1 MNFVTLFVNRPGGR
15 LFPGKNLLGRVGD
28 RRVWYNASM
37 HTADSHTE
45 PHAGERA
52 GEALAPTE
60 MLHDAQRRL
69 ADLRYLSLCFFG
81 FAFVRAWDDVS
92 FARFASLFPDSP
104 WFGQDLM
111 SLGMLPVLIVC
122 VAAARKVAPLYRRR
136 ALVVAAPV
144 CMVASVVLFELAAA
158 TADGSAAPMFPLIVA
173 SALLAGIGAALS
185 ILQWAELQACL
196 NSLQIVL
203 YVSGAFFLGS
213 VIGWMT
219 FGMGESRLVV
229 ALLALPLLS
238 FACLKVGFSKIPEVD
253 LPKLTWG
260 KLRFPWKLVI
270 VLGVYEFV
278 LGVKQGAVTFQND
291 LFIFG
296 VMLASAILFVVS
308 YFFSHK
314 FDFTQVYRTPFVL
327 MVCGLLATLLSFSS
341 NSVVSDVL
349 VSAGYALM
357 FLMLTV
363 LLCDLSHRYGVSAA
377 LLCGIEELVM
387 FTSMGG
393 HVVSAGMA
401 EGLIPV
407 AVDDAAV
414 SVTLV
419 ILVVVA
425 SMVLLSEREYS
436 RWGASFFGVGKL
448 AQDGDEQG
456 RFAARC
462 TEVSERYRLS
472 PREKEVFQLLALGKS
487 AADIERELYIAN
499 GTFKSHTRRI
509 YQKLGIH
516 SRAELEAMLREE

>member
-1 MNFVTLFVNRPGGR
+1 MNFVTLIVNRAGES
-15 LFPGKNLLGRVGD
+15 LFLAEAALGRIGGCG
-28 RRVWYNASM
+28 VWYNASM
-37 HTADSHTE
+37 QTADSHMGA
-45 PHAGERA
+45 PDGERT
-52 GEALAPTE
+52 GEQAASPDL
-60 MLHDAQRRL
+60 LRDAQRRL

-81 FAFVRAWDDVS
+81 FAFVRAWDDIS
-92 FARFASLFPDSP
+92 FARFAALFPDSP

-111 SLGMLPVLIVC
+111 NVGMLPAFIVC
-122 VAAARKVAPLYRRR
+122 VAFARKLAPLYQRR

-144 CMVASVVLFELAAA
+144 LMVASVLLFETASMLGGAAA
-158 TADGSAAPMFPLIVA
+158 AFPLIVA
-173 SALLAGIGAALS
+173 SALAAGLGAALS
-185 ILQWAELQACL
+185 ILQWAELQSCL
-196 NSLQIVL
+196 NSFQIVL

-229 ALLALPLLS
+229 ALLALPVLS
-238 FACLKVGFSKIPEVD
+238 FVCLKVGFSKIPAVD
-253 LPKLTWG
+253 LPKKTWG

-278 LGVKQGAVTFQND
+278 LGVKQGAATFQND
-291 LFIFG
+291 LFILG

-314 FDFTQVYRTPFVL
+314 FDFTRVYRTPFVL

-341 NSVVSDVL
+341 NSAVSDVL

-363 LLCDLSHRYGVSAA
+363 LLCDLSHRYGVSAM

-393 HVVSAGMA
+393 HLVSAGMA
-401 EGLIPV
+401 QGVIPV
-407 AVDDAAV
+407 LPDDAAV
-414 SVTLV
+414 SVPLV

-462 TEVSERYRLS
+462 TEMGEQYRLS
-472 PREKEVFQLLALGKS
+472 PREKEVFQLMALGKS

-516 SRAELEAMLREE
+516 SRAELEAMLRGE

>member
-1 MNFVTLFVNRPGGR
+1 MQTAEG
-15 LFPGKNLLGRVGD
+15 
-28 RRVWYNASM
+28 
-37 HTADSHTE
+37 HT
-45 PHAGERA
+45 GERG
-52 GEALAPTE
+52 GERSGEQDAPVDL
-60 MLHDAQRRL
+60 LHDAQRRI

-81 FAFVRAWDDVS
+81 FAFVRAWDDIS
-92 FARFASLFPDSP
+92 FARFAALYPDSP

-111 SLGMLPVLIVC
+111 SLGMLPVFIVC
-122 VAAARKVAPLYRRR
+122 VVAARKLAPLYRRR
-136 ALVVAAPV
+136 AVVIVAPV
-144 CMVASVVLFELAAA
+144 CMVASVLLYELAVASPGAA
-158 TADGSAAPMFPLIVA
+158 GSSASAAFPLVVA
-173 SALLAGIGAALS
+173 SALLAGVGAALS

-229 ALLALPLLS
+229 ALLVLPLLS
-238 FACLKVGFSKIPEVD
+238 FACLKVGFAKIPAVD
-253 LPKLTWG
+253 LPKRTWG

-278 LGVKQGAVTFQND
+278 LGVKQGAPTFQND

-296 VMLASAILFVVS
+296 VMLASAILFIVS

-314 FDFTQVYRTPFVL
+314 FDFTRVYRTPFVL

-341 NSVVSDVL
+341 NSAVSDVL

-363 LLCDLSHRYGVSAA
+363 LLCDLSHRYGVSAV

-387 FTSMGG
+387 FASMGG
-393 HVVSAGMA
+393 HLVSAGMA
-401 EGLIPV
+401 EGIIPV
-407 AVDDAAV
+407 LPDDAAV
-414 SVTLV
+414 SVPLV

-462 TEVSERYRLS
+462 TELGERYRLS

-516 SRAELEAMLREE
+516 SRAELDEMLRGE